1 MANADKWYA
10 YFHVR
15 GSFDPD
21 EITRRL
27 GVKPTRVSR
36 EGDPIGKTSK
46 KRPCS
51 AWELYSRLDE
61 TEPLERHVQDVLDQL
76 DDNRA
81 EFEKLSREFN
91 GTMEVVGYFRECEP
105 GPSLEPE
112 IVDRMAEY
120 WLTLDCDFYCQHP

>member
-15 GSFDPD
+15 GSFEPD

-27 GVKPTRVSR
+27 GVKPTQVAR
-36 EGDPIGKTSK
+36 EGDAIGKTSK

-51 AWELYSRLDE
+51 AWRLYSRLDE
-61 TEPLERHVQDVLDQL
+61 AEPLERHVQDVLDQL

-91 GTMEVVGYFRECEP
+91 GTMEVVGYFRESEP
-105 GPSLEPE
+105 GLSLKPE

-120 WLTLDCDFYCQHP
+120 WLTLDCDFYCRHP